1 MSKWVNTKLKVLFVA
16 GPGDFNMQAGG
27 EVQLVK
33 TMEYLKK
40 LNVEVD
46 FFSPFK
52 TKLSDYNI
60 IHIFGPSAF
69 PMWSYLLAEKAKK
82 QGVKVVVS
90 TIFWLTSYNNKTLLY
105 LVKTG
110 MVSKFMF
117 SFGKYIPLFGMA
129 YLKNLFEQSDILL
142 PNTQEEEQIIK
153 HLFNINSNKFCVIPN
168 GVDKAFKK
176 GKGTLFYKKY
186 KTKDFILFVGRV
198 EKRKNVLQ
206 LIKEFKKAK
215 IGAKLVIIGARSEN
229 AYCKSCMES
238 ADDNV
243 LFLDPIPHDSELLK
257 SAYKACDTLIL
268 PSNVETPGLVALEAG
283 LSGAKIA
290 ITEIGGTKE
299 YFGNYATYIN
309 PFKTLSI
316 KKAVINS
323 FVLRKNKKL
332 SNMILKR
339 FTWEIV
345 AEKTLEAYRKIL

>member
-1 MSKWVNTKLKVLFVA
+1 
-16 GPGDFNMQAGG
+16 
-27 EVQLVK
+27 
-33 TMEYLKK
+33 
-40 LNVEVD
+40 
-46 FFSPFK
+46 
-52 TKLSDYNI
+52 
-60 IHIFGPSAF
+60 
-69 PMWSYLLAEKAKK
+69 
-82 QGVKVVVS
+82 
-90 TIFWLTSYNNKTLLY
+90 
-105 LVKTG
+105 
-110 MVSKFMF
+110 
-117 SFGKYIPLFGMA
+117 
-129 YLKNLFEQSDILL
+129 
-142 PNTQEEEQIIK
+142 
-153 HLFNINSNKFCVIPN
+153 
-168 GVDKAFKK
+168 
-176 GKGTLFYKKY
+176 
-186 KTKDFILFVGRV
+186 
-198 EKRKNVLQ
+198 
-206 LIKEFKKAK
+206 
-215 IGAKLVIIGARSEN
+215 
-229 AYCKSCMES
+229 MES